1 MEKEAM
7 ADTIESS
14 TRPSCLKT
22 GTEGACTC
30 SEPYDDLFVST
41 TGTRTKLR
49 FVAWIDI
56 MGGKSFMWRS
66 MSTCA
71 IFIGKLYDAVDKAR
85 KYFSIPDDHVF
96 RMGDGVYI
104 CGEKFNDVRG
114 IVERVMRSCA
124 YDFRKEDRDDN
135 HRFLLRSAI
144 AYGNTIIGRDVQEA
158 NQRKGLGGN
167 HVFLSMIIGAPV
179 AWANEAERKAPPFG
193 IFLHES
199 CRSFQISPSRN
210 IGWVLNKWW
219 RPDGKDFAH
228 DFGSELLVYL
238 GRLMKNKIET
248 GIVPEKAMGYCEA
261 IKEYF
266 ELPDDEN
273 NMKSNRKEISEVNN
287 NEKETK

>member
-1 MEKEAM
+1 M

-30 SEPYDDLFVST
+30 PKPYDNLFVST
-41 TGTRTKLR
+41 VGTQTKLR

-85 KYFSIPDDHVF
+85 EVFSLPEDHVF

-104 CGEKFNDVRG
+104 CGEDFNVVCG

-199 CRSFQISPSRN
+199 CRSFQISPSKN

-219 RPDGKDFAH
+219 LLDGKNFAH
-228 DFGSELLVYL
+228 DFGKELLMYL
-238 GRLMKNKIET
+238 GRQMKNKIET

-266 ELPDDEN
+266 ELPDDGN
-273 NMKSNRKEISEVNN
+273 STKSNRKEIDEVNN
-287 NEKETK
+287 DVKETK